1 MQKENTGSTGAWNSF
16 AILKKDVQ
24 TPQGTGFADYVTIH
38 YILDDRN
45 VPAGESSDGGQV
57 FNGALGTMWAA
68 AYQSSLGT
76 VDLTQ
81 GGTESNQL
89 DKDNILSVRAGGPH
103 GTIHLPVKRKIVQ
116 DGVDFSENDGWI
128 YLWMKNTDITTD
140 DTLVW
145 RLYIE
150 LNGRYVKVEAL

>member
-1 MQKENTGSTGAWNSF
+1 MRGIGSRSTERGGDSRDWSGWGGGNVGDLSRGEYSKVNPVSVPSLMARKGRKRRNFRTSIEMQKENTGSTGAWNSF

-89 DKDNILSVRAGGPH
+89 DKDNILSV
-103 GTIHLPVKRKIVQ
+103 
-116 DGVDFSENDGWI
+116 
-128 YLWMKNTDITTD
+128 
-140 DTLVW
+140 
-145 RLYIE
+145 
-150 LNGRYVKVEAL
+150 